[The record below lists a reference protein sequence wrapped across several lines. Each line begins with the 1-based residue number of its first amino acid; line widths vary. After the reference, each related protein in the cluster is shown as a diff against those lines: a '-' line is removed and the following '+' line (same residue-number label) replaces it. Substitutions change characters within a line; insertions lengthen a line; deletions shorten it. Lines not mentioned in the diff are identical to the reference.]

1 MKWKNKNIIINTVL
15 FELISVLLGMSLWLK
30 MSGFIQV

>member
-1 MKWKNKNIIINTVL
+1 MKWENKNIIINTVL

-30 MSGFIQV
+30 MSSFIQV